1 MSEAPAF
8 QRLDESGR
16 RSHRPDGV
24 GRRRPDTDTKHVADA
39 DHPLSLGLGLA
50 KQRLDIAG
58 EGTPYFD
65 VESGY
70 AGAPEHNLG
79 LGEHRART
87 HADRE
92 GRDRK
97 IERAASGEDI
107 LDARAMDGQADL
119 AMAHIDQR
127 TGHAVKPRGTAVR
140 SALVWICAH
149 HPPFVGAE
157 PEGSEEH

>member
-87 HADRE
+87 R
-92 GRDRK
+92 
-97 IERAASGEDI
+97 
-107 LDARAMDGQADL
+107 
-119 AMAHIDQR
+119 
-127 TGHAVKPRGTAVR
+127 
-140 SALVWICAH
+140 
-149 HPPFVGAE
+149 
-157 PEGSEEH
+157 SEEHTSELQSLMPLTYAV

>member
-39 DHPLSLGLGLA
+39 DHPLSLGLGLE

-70 AGAPEHNLG
+70 
-79 LGEHRART
+79 R
-87 HADRE
+87 
-92 GRDRK
+92 
-97 IERAASGEDI
+97 
-107 LDARAMDGQADL
+107 
-119 AMAHIDQR
+119 
-127 TGHAVKPRGTAVR
+127 
-140 SALVWICAH
+140 
-149 HPPFVGAE
+149 
-157 PEGSEEH
+157 SEEHTSELQSLLRISYAVFCLTQKKLT

>member
-39 DHPLSLGLGLA
+39 DHPLRLGLGLA

-70 AGAPEHNLG
+70 AGPPEHNLG
-79 LGEHRART
+79 LGKHLARAL
-87 HADRE
+87 ADRE
-92 GRDRK
+92 GRDRNL
-97 IERAASGEDI
+97 ERAASGDDSLE
-107 LDARAMDGQADL
+107 ARRMDGQGVEGPQSRD
-119 AMAHIDQR
+119 M
-127 TGHAVKPRGTAVR
+127 
-140 SALVWICAH
+140 
-149 HPPFVGAE
+149 VGKLKILRMD
-157 PEGSEEH
+157 